1 MLLKDHSFLFH
12 VYFLESHNHD
22 IRNCNI
28 FWYDYEYEGLLS
40 VLKFPWVMRPVLI
53 RLPLSGDLVEAA
65 GQREVLV
72 LVEPQLWRV
81 HYCNVMEGAAIQ
93 KAGVIFCTLDHLLF
107 KARPVLHWCC
117 YEWGFALLRLLL
129 HRYDYCCYC
138 DWGRNH
144 VETSA
149 APLLHDHPLMIRFLI
164 LFLKSFDID
173 HIMWS
178 TYDPLMICFLH
189 LSKSIDIKHI

>member
-1 MLLKDHSFLFH
+1 M
-12 VYFLESHNHD
+12 
-22 IRNCNI
+22 
-28 FWYDYEYEGLLS
+28 
-40 VLKFPWVMRPVLI
+40 LKFPWVMRPVLI

-117 YEWGFALLRLLL
+117 YEWGFALLWLLL
-129 HRYDYCCYC
+129 HRYDYYCCYC
-138 DWGRNH
+138 EGGATMWKH
-144 VETSA
+144 
-149 APLLHDHPLMIRFLI
+149 PLLLFCMIHLWSAFWSFLRVLIYVDPLMFL
-164 LFLKSFDID
+164 S
-173 HIMWS
+173 WS
-178 TYDPLMICFLH
+178 TYMIRILV
-189 LSKSIDIKHI
+189 LSKSLAINM